1 MPIKT
6 VRTWENINFYAT
18 SKDGKQQVRVELT
31 LNHNEKTFEL
41 STPNEDRTISLKGKS
56 IVELEL
62 KLEAIKAAVNYTKQ
76 NLK

>member
-1 MPIKT
+1 MSIKT
-6 VRTWENINFYAT
+6 VRTWETVNFYAT
-18 SKDGKQQVRVELT
+18 SKDDKVKVSVELT
-31 LNHNEKTFEL
+31 LNHCDKTYEIN
-41 STPNEDRTISLKGKS
+41 TPADDGTVSLKGKS